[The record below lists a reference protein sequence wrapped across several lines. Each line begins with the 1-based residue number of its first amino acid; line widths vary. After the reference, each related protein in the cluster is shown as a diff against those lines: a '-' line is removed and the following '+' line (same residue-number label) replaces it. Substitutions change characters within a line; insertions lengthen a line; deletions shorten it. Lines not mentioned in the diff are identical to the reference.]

1 MTTRTSFDMLGRQIK
16 ERQSESDDEESD
28 LEGSFDDEEEIIS
41 PAKFGAPLLTVQQRQ
56 QHLAPP
62 QLTLST
68 LAPTSIERPLLRTRS
83 TDGATVTTSNHS
95 SNHATGLGGEENE
108 SLSEVKRTEVGNE
121 FTIAEVPSPI
131 LTSPNLGL
139 SGLSEKLA
147 HLSSRDPSPAPSRKN
162 STSGP
167 SKSFFSA
174 FAASESTNNGA
185 AQYPEGSSPNDMLRS
200 PSVAAALIAQAS
212 KTGSRYG
219 NDNVSSSALDES
231 MLGKKPVR
239 PSVTRPSSRRPSAT
253 ASALQMDKSI
263 SAGPTPSDRTSN
275 QRQTIRPIESGGQS
289 TASASHMSTPG
300 TSGKSTPLLTATSS
314 STRSKPMV
322 LETSHLHLQT
332 HAPSGRRMINQYVI
346 EDELGRGVHGKVR
359 LARDTETGEK
369 VAVKIVE
376 REGKKRLGQNSN
388 AWSNRLSNKST
399 QTGASSPKGKE
410 VDTKRSEGNP
420 VVAIDTAY
428 QQDTQNTN
436 RQITTRFAPTPPLS
450 PGSSLSKYQAA
461 QLAARYGRWGEGAPS
476 HDQELER
483 QREKERKR
491 LLWTTDQKVK
501 REIAIM
507 KKLAHENIVRLKEVI
522 DDPASKKVFM
532 VLEYME
538 GGEVQ
543 WKDERGFPTLTVDE
557 ARRTLRDV
565 VLGLEYLHYQ
575 GIIHRDI
582 KPANLLLDKDYK
594 VKISDFGVSHF
605 SYALLVASGG
615 LPSMDSDT
623 EKQKDPSLADDRE
636 LAKTAGSPAFF
647 APELCLAGEAPSIQ
661 TSMVNRHKPQ
671 SGSEFPWSEK
681 DASST
686 PKDEHDTKSQIQS
699 RPPITKAIDVWA
711 LGVTLYCLL
720 FGNVPFT
727 ADNEFALFS
736 VITKEDYELPGHM
749 GADRIQIGPRRKRWI
764 YHQPWT
770 DEEGDVDEMHDNT
783 KEADVDTSK
792 LSEEALMVRDLLDRL
807 LEKDPSKRIKLD
819 EVKKHPWLTRDLED
833 PPLWLSE
840 TDPSHLPFV
849 EVTNEDVETALTG
862 FSKIKQTLKKLQNR
876 FWAGFTGHAHERQN
890 EKQRG
895 STEETMISNRGKRR
909 RSKSASH
916 ARPNV
921 QLIIADSSQASP
933 QSTLQSR
940 ESTLSRSNHVGPNS
954 HPPLAPSSGRPHH
967 FFSRRRS
974 VALDGN
980 KQFLAKSAEK
990 KSSRIFR
997 NSYSQPGSRSHSP
1010 TNLDTFEHSS
1020 ILADKEFVKINSDV
1034 GRSNS
1039 IRKKSSKRHE
1049 ESVQPLSALSPIVSG
1064 KATEGE
1070 SEILL
1075 PISGHEASVRSRRGG
1090 SRMRPASR
1098 GSLRGFEGFSL
1109 LHQPHK
1115 SVDALNNLSNEK
1127 DANSMRERN
1136 FSGSTTSSQGP
1147 SRPRSRSRLSEVF
1160 RHVWPGGG
1168 HGGEDPIKH
1177 SRFRSRPQTAVN
1189 SAAVSPSLDKSV
1201 KMLQQEQRSVSE
1213 GVTSKTNVEVVHSLP
1228 LKEEKVKHQSDIKVS
1243 ESRPSQ
1249 SISSLQNQQQQIQIT
1264 KPEHETPKAIDVD
1277 EYDVDWDISDDD
1289 SDIHRRESSKG
1300 DFPGQIWHGT
1310 SDGWKMANIIDQQ
1323 DSSSASETKNT
1334 RTHESPTPSVE
1345 GGYNVFK
1352 PPFKGKFQL
1361 AGNGERPK
1369 FERFT
1374 TGTDSSSDHGLP
1386 LETQDLSSLRR
1397 AGELD
1402 TVDQSK
1408 SIRMPV
1414 ATHSY
1419 IPGPEV
1425 APGDLTIMSDDRFAD
1440 ADEITHDYEEE
1451 GEEEGSGA
1459 PDSQSKQHGSS
1470 TDGSG
1475 QVRKSFAPFMQ
1486 RGHSVVSSSH
1496 ASDTVSAIDD
1506 DDVGV
1511 SFKAGR
1517 RNGQ

>member
-1 MTTRTSFDMLGRQIK
+1 MSTRTSFDLLGRQIK
-16 ERQSESDDEESD
+16 QKHSESDNEDDDNS
-28 LEGSFDDEEEIIS
+28 LENSFDGEQTSS
-41 PAKFGAPLLTVQQRQ
+41 PSTYAVPLLTVQQTQ

-62 QLTLST
+62 QLTIST
-68 LAPTSIERPLLRTRS
+68 LASTSNERPLLRTRS
-83 TDGATVTTSNHS
+83 TDGATAISSNHS
-95 SNHATGLGGEENE
+95 SNPEELIGEENE
-108 SLSEVKRTEVGNE
+108 NLTEAKRTEAGNE
-121 FTIAEVPSPI
+121 FSLAEVPSPI

-139 SGLSEKLA
+139 SALSEKLA

-162 STSGP
+162 SSSGA
-167 SKSFFSA
+167 SKGFFSA
-174 FAASESTNNGA
+174 FAASDDPSNHSA
-185 AQYPEGSSPNDMLRS
+185 AQYSESSLPNDMLRS

-219 NDNVSSSALDES
+219 NDSVLSSALDES
-231 MLGKKPVR
+231 IAGKRPVR
-239 PSVTRPSSRRPSAT
+239 PSVTQPSSRRPSAT
-253 ASALQMDKSI
+253 GSALLMDKST
-263 SAGPTPSDRTSN
+263 SAGPVPPDHALL
-275 QRQTIRPIESGGQS
+275 QRQSIRPIESAGQS

-314 STRSKPMV
+314 STRSKPVV

-332 HAPSGRRMINQYVI
+332 HGPSGRRMINQYVI

-376 REGKKRLGQNSN
+376 REGKKRLGHNSN
-388 AWSNRLSNKST
+388 AWSNRLNNKST
-399 QTGASSPKGKE
+399 QTGASSATGTE
-410 VDTKRSEGNP
+410 VDTKRSEGNA
-420 VVAIDTAY
+420 VVALDTAY
-428 QQDTQNTN
+428 QRESENAT
-436 RQITTRFAPTPPLS
+436 RQSGTRFAPTPPLS

-461 QLAARYGRWGEGAPS
+461 QMAARYGRWGEGAPS
-476 HDQELER
+476 RDQELEK

-507 KKLAHENIVRLKEVI
+507 KKLAHENIVSLKEVI

-543 WKDERGFPTLTVDE
+543 WKDERNFPTLTVDE
-557 ARRTLRDV
+557 ARRTLRDI

-582 KPANLLLDKDYK
+582 KPANLLLDKNQK

-661 TSMVNRHKPQ
+661 TGAAARNTTP
-671 SGSEFPWSEK
+671 SGKEFLWSEK
-681 DASST
+681 DQAST
-686 PKDEHDTKSQIQS
+686 PKEEEDTAIQSQS
-699 RPPITKAIDVWA
+699 RPPITKAIDIWA

-720 FGNVPFT
+720 FGHVPFT

-736 VITKEDYELPGHM
+736 VITREDYELPSHM

-764 YHQPWT
+764 YQQPWT
-770 DEEGDVDEMHDNT
+770 DEEGDVDELHDNT
-783 KEADVDTSK
+783 KEADVDVST

-819 EVKKHPWLTRDLED
+819 EVKKHPWLTHDLED

-849 EVTNEDVETALTG
+849 EVTHEDVETALTG
-862 FSKIKQTLKKLQNR
+862 FNKFKQTLKRLQNK
-876 FWAGFTGHAHERQN
+876 FWSGFTSHAYEREN

-895 STEETMISNRGKRR
+895 FTGGTGTSSGSKRR

-916 ARPNV
+916 ARPDL
-921 QLIIADSSQASP
+921 QLMMANSSRTSP

-940 ESTLSRSNHVGPNS
+940 ESTFSKNSRVGPDS
-954 HPPLAPSSGRPHH
+954 HPPLAPSSGKPHH

-974 VALDGN
+974 VVLDGN
-980 KQFLAKSAEK
+980 KPLLAKSAER
-990 KSSRIFR
+990 KSSRIFG

-1010 TNLDTFEHSS
+1010 THTDTFEQSS
-1020 ILADKEFVKINSDV
+1020 LLADKEFVKVNAEV
-1034 GRSNS
+1034 GRTQS
-1039 IRKKSSKRHE
+1039 IQKKVSKRQE
-1049 ESVQPLSALSPIVSG
+1049 NSGQSLSALSPIVSG
-1064 KATEGE
+1064 EPAEGE

-1075 PISGHEASVRSRRGG
+1075 PVSGHEATMRSRRGG
-1090 SRMRPASR
+1090 TKMRPASR
-1098 GSLRGFEGFSL
+1098 GSLRGFEPFSI
-1109 LHQPHK
+1109 LHQTPK
-1115 SVDALNNLSNEK
+1115 STDALSNLSNEK
-1127 DANSMRERN
+1127 GVNSMRERN
-1136 FSGSTTSSQGP
+1136 FSNSTTSSSQGP

-1160 RHVWPGGG
+1160 RHVWPGGHHNG
-1168 HGGEDPIKH
+1168 ADEDVTKYG
-1177 SRFRSRPQTAVN
+1177 RFRSRPPTAVN
-1189 SAAVSPSLDKSV
+1189 SAAASPSLDKGA
-1201 KMLQQEQRSVSE
+1201 KMLQREQRTVSE
-1213 GVTSKTNVEVVHSLP
+1213 GAVVKAGIDTVSTLP
-1228 LKEEKVKHQSDIKVS
+1228 SAEEKVSQQTNVNIS
-1243 ESRPSQ
+1243 ESHSKE
-1249 SISSLQNQQQQIQIT
+1249 SIQKQKQTHNANS
-1264 KPEHETPKAIDVD
+1264 EHGTPKAIDVD
-1277 EYDVDWDISDDD
+1277 DYDVDWDLSDDD
-1289 SDIHRRESSKG
+1289 SDIHRRESSRG
-1300 DFPGQIWHGT
+1300 DLDGQIWHGT
-1310 SDGWKMANIIDQQ
+1310 SDGWKMENVADQQ

-1352 PPFKGKFQL
+1352 PPYKGKFQL
-1361 AGNGERPK
+1361 PTAKGARPN
-1369 FERFT
+1369 FERSVT
-1374 TGTDSSSDHGLP
+1374 ENDSSLGHGVP
-1386 LETQDLSSLRR
+1386 LEKEDLSSLRR
-1397 AGELD
+1397 AGEVD
-1402 TVDQSK
+1402 TVDQNK
-1408 SIRMPV
+1408 TVWMPNGS
-1414 ATHSY
+1414 AAHSY
-1419 IPGPEV
+1419 VPGPEV

-1440 ADEITHDYEEE
+1440 ADEISHDYEEE
-1451 GEEEGSGA
+1451 AGGEL
-1459 PDSQSKQHGSS
+1459 DSQSKQQGSS
-1470 TDGSG
+1470 TDESV
-1475 QVRKSFAPFMQ
+1475 QLRKPFAPTML
-1486 RGHSVVSSSH
+1486 RGHSMVSSSQ
-1496 ASDTVSAIDD
+1496 ASDSVSVIDD

-1517 RNGQ
+1517 RNGH